1 MEVAE
6 PGFEPVQLF
15 SSSNGPAKNGP
26 SSGGKDLLRVDYTR
40 VQSNSPEYRSK
51 YEGYDQI
58 VSVDVSTVIF
68 RVAPEPLVTLY
79 DLLMTTFVPSS
90 PSPGETPSLTQGP
103 SAVAQL
109 TPESSSR
116 TGKIRLL
123 VKLASVECGGFVHFH
138 EGDRANPLRDSYS
151 YQCGSPYSHAVAV
164 DRRRVSSTW
173 QYNEC
178 ARTARKSIAQ

>member
-6 PGFEPVQLF
+6 PGFESVQLF
-15 SSSNGPAKNGP
+15 SSSNGSTKNIP

-40 VQSNSPEYRSK
+40 VQSSSPEYRST

-58 VSVDVSTVIF
+58 ISVDVSTVIF

-90 PSPGETPSLTQGP
+90 PGPGETPSLAHGP

-109 TPESSSR
+109 TPESASR
-116 TGKIRLL
+116 TGKLRLL
-123 VKLASVECGGFVHFH
+123 VKLASVEGGFFVHFMR
-138 EGDRANPLRDSYS
+138 GDRANPLRRSYS
-151 YQCGSPYSHAVAV
+151 YQCGSPYRNAVAI
-164 DRRRVSSTW
+164 DR
-173 QYNEC
+173 
-178 ARTARKSIAQ
+178 